1 MGGNLVPPGSSSIRE
16 NNMAVITPSARV
28 RPSVFY
34 NATVKEGVVSFTT
47 YNQMLMPTGYGD
59 PEGEY
64 WRLINGVSQWDVA
77 VERQVELLGPDAG
90 VLAQIL
96 SPRDLSRCKVGQ
108 GKYVAM
114 CNHDGVLINDP
125 ILLKLADDRYWL
137 SIADSNI
144 WFWARAVAAER
155 GLDVQVSEPDVSPMA
170 LQGPKAEDVM
180 AHLFGDWVRDLKYF
194 WFQETNLSGIPV
206 AVARS
211 GWSKQGGFE
220 LYLMDGSRGDELW
233 NIVREAGQAW
243 GIGPGNPNPSERVE
257 SGLLSYG
264 GDTDDVTNPFE
275 VRLGGFV
282 DLEVPDDVIG
292 IQALRDIK
300 ARGPERQQLGVI
312 LDGDSALVQDPHWNE
327 ITCEGKKV
335 GHLTTCAWSW
345 RMKKNIG
352 FALISNTC
360 APAER
365 VQVMRADGPLHGVL
379 VELPFL

>member
-1 MGGNLVPPGSSSIRE
+1 
-16 NNMAVITPSARV
+16 MAVIAPSARV
-28 RPSVFY
+28 RPSVYY
-34 NATVKEGVVSFTT
+34 NATLKEGVASFTT

-90 VLAQIL
+90 TLAQIL

-144 WFWARAVAAER
+144 LFWARAVAAER
-155 GLDVQVSEPDVSPMA
+155 GLNVQVSEPDVSPMA
-170 LQGPKAEDVM
+170 LQGPKAEDVV

-194 WFQETNLSGIPV
+194 WFQETTLSGIPV

-220 LYLMDGSRGDELW
+220 LYLMDGSRGEELW

-264 GDTDDVTNPFE
+264 GDTDDVTNPYE

-282 DLEVPDDVIG
+282 DLDVPDDVIG

-300 ARGPERQQLGVI
+300 ARGAKRQQLGVI
-312 LDGDSALVQDPHWNE
+312 LDGDSALVPEPGWNE
-327 ITCEGKKV
+327 ITCEGRKM
-335 GHLTTCAWSW
+335 GHLTNCSWSW
-345 RMKKNIG
+345 RKKKNIG
-352 FALISNTC
+352 FALISTTC
-360 APAER
+360 APGDR
-365 VQVMRADGPLHGVL
+365 VQVMRADGPQHGVL
-379 VELPFL
+379 VDFPFL